1 VHAVLPRFL
10 FALVALQSWS
20 AADAD
25 QPRPAS
31 PADSAQVHRSARSAQ
46 QSFESFRRSRLPIGY
61 GHSGP
66 CDVQI
71 GRYCYWRLDES
82 DDPAP
87 PENAAIAER
96 RGALIRLLDSA
107 SNVQAGD
114 AWIAGQ
120 LVRYLVEASR
130 ADDAIRFANE
140 RCRAEASW
148 CHALAGYAAHVAE
161 RFAAADSAFAR
172 ALDAMPAD
180 ERCRWLDISELLD
193 DDLERRFRQV
203 DCAGREA
210 LARQL
215 FWIGAP
221 MYSVSSTDL
230 LTEHFARLTRIRLS
244 ARAATTN
251 GSTWADD
258 ERQLTLRYG
267 WPRWYSR
274 STAQSGMS
282 ERLSI
287 TGHDAG
293 MPYNFFP
300 SARAIDSLA
309 AVAGEDWT
317 LANPRARTGYA
328 PSYAKTLHD
337 IPGQIALFR
346 RGDTTL
352 AVAAWDARR
361 DTTLLGRSIDAALVL
376 ASHSAIAIARSSE
389 QKATGRIFVSGVVD
403 SGVVSLELLAKADKR
418 AARIRLGVPL
428 RSPGRVALS
437 DLLLYAADTTP
448 AYELSVVRDSALASS
463 TLSAPRA
470 VGVYWEAYGLRVG
483 ADPVKYSLTFEQI
496 DVSWMQRVAEH
507 LRFADPTSALRV
519 QWSEMPEHR
528 NGIAGRGVRVDL
540 SRLRAGRYRIELRIA
555 TENGDV
561 AVTTRNVEIR

>member
-1 VHAVLPRFL
+1 MLPRFL

-20 AADAD
+20 VADAD
-25 QPRPAS
+25 RPRSAS

-46 QSFESFRRSRLPIGY
+46 QSFESFRRNRLPIGY

-66 CDVQI
+66 CDVLI

-87 PENAAIAER
+87 PENAAIVER

-107 SNVQAGD
+107 SSVQAGD
-114 AWIAGQ
+114 TWIAGQ

-148 CHALAGYAAHVAE
+148 CHALAGYAAHVGE
-161 RFAAADSAFAR
+161 RFAVADSAFAR

-193 DDLERRFRQV
+193 SDLERRFRQV

-221 MYSVSSTDL
+221 MYSVTSTDL

-251 GSTWADD
+251 GSPWADD

-274 STAQSGMS
+274 STAQSGLS

-309 AVAGEDWT
+309 GVAGEDWT

-337 IPGQIALFR
+337 VPGQIALFR

-376 ASHSAIAIARSSE
+376 ASHSTIAIARSPE
-389 QKATGRIFVSGVVD
+389 QKAMGRIFVSGVVD

-448 AYELSVVRDSALASS
+448 AYELSAVRDSALASS
-463 TLSAPRA
+463 ILSASRA

-483 ADPVKYSLTFEQI
+483 ADPVKYSLTVEQI
-496 DVSWMQRVAEH
+496 DVGWMQRVAEH

-519 QWSEMPEHR
+519 QWSEMPEHK